1 MSPLE
6 RRAAISL
13 AGIYSLRMVG
23 LFLILPVFAL
33 YATEHLEGVTP
44 MLVGIALG
52 AYGLTQALLQ
62 IPAGM
67 LSDRIGRKP
76 VIIGGLL
83 IFALGSVVAAQSETI
98 QGVIA
103 GRALQGAG
111 AIAAAVMALAADL
124 SREEQRTKV
133 MAVIGVSIGM
143 AFALSLVLG
152 PLINGWVGVPGIF
165 WLTSVLALVG
175 IGIALFWVPR
185 PEHSHFHRDA
195 EPVPGQFGKVLA
207 DPGLLRL
214 DLGIMILHLVMT
226 ATFLAVPLVLR
237 DAGLAGSE
245 HWKIYLPVLL
255 VSVVAMVPLIVLA
268 EKRRRMK
275 PVFLGAIL
283 ALGLAQ
289 GGIWVF
295 HQSLAGVVAMLVVYF
310 TAFNLLE
317 AALPSLVS
325 KVAPVVRKGTAMGV
339 YTSSQFL
346 GAFLGGL
353 VGGWI
358 HGELGIGGVFL
369 LGSGAALCWLVIAS
383 GMANP
388 RHLTNHLLKIGDLS
402 SEEARQLGPKL
413 AGVQGV
419 AEVQVVAEDGIAY
432 LKVDN
437 VTLDRNALDEF
448 SATRA

>member
-6 RRAAISL
+6 RRAAVSL
-13 AGIYSLRMVG
+13 AGIYSLRMLG

-33 YATEHLEGVTP
+33 YATDHLSGVTP
-44 MLVGIALG
+44 LLVGVALG
-52 AYGLTQALLQ
+52 VYGLTQALLQ

-76 VIIGGLL
+76 VIVAGLL
-83 IFALGSVVAAQSETI
+83 IFAAGSVVAALADSI
-98 QGVIA
+98 YWVIL

-124 SREEQRTKV
+124 SREAQRTKV

-143 AFALSLVLG
+143 SFALSLVLG
-152 PLINGWVGVPGIF
+152 PLIDGWVGVPGIF
-165 WLTSVLALVG
+165 WLTAALALLG

-185 PEHSHFHRDA
+185 PEHCQVHRDA
-195 EPVPGQFGKVLA
+195 EPVPDQFRKVLS

-214 DLGIMILHLVMT
+214 DLGILILHMIMT
-226 ATFLAVPLVLR
+226 ATFLVVPLVVR
-237 DAGLAGSE
+237 DAGLVGPA

-255 VSVVAMVPLIVLA
+255 VSVIAMVPFIILA
-268 EKRRRMK
+268 EKHRRMK

-289 GGIWVF
+289 GGIWFF
-295 HQSLAGVVAMLVVYF
+295 HESLAGIVAMLVVYF

-325 KVAPVVRKGTAMGV
+325 KVAPAASKGTAMGV

-353 VGGWI
+353 AGGWA
-358 HGELGIGGVFL
+358 HGAMGVGGVFL
-369 LGSGAALCWLVIAS
+369 LGAAAALGWLVIAS
-383 GMANP
+383 GMASP
-388 RHLTNHLLKIGDLS
+388 RHLSNHLLKVGELS
-402 SEEARQLGPKL
+402 SEEAQKLGPKL

-419 AEVQVVAEDGIAY
+419 AEVQVVPEDGIAY
-432 LKVDN
+432 LKVDKD
-437 VTLDRNALDEF
+437 TLDRSALDEF

>member
-1 MSPLE
+1 MNPLE

-83 IFALGSVVAAQSETI
+83 IFALGSVVAAQSVTI
-98 QGVIA
+98 EGVIA

-124 SREEQRTKV
+124 SREAQRTKV

-152 PLINGWVGVPGIF
+152 PLISGWVGVPGIF

-175 IGIALFWVPR
+175 IGIVLFWVPR
-185 PEHSHFHRDA
+185 PEHSHLHRDA

-214 DLGIMILHLVMT
+214 DLGIMVLHLVMT
-226 ATFLAVPLVLR
+226 ATFLVVPLVLR
-237 DAGLAGSE
+237 DAGLIGSE

-255 VSVVAMVPLIVLA
+255 VSVVAMVPLIILA

-289 GGIWVF
+289 GGIWLF
-295 HQSLAGVVAMLVVYF
+295 HQSLVGIVAMLAVYF

-369 LGSGAALCWLVIAS
+369 LGSAAALCWLVIAA

-388 RHLTNHLLKIGDLS
+388 RHLTNHLLTIGDLS

-437 VTLDRNALDEF
+437 DTLDRDALDEF
-448 SATRA
+448 STTRA

>member
-6 RRAAISL
+6 RRAAVSL

-33 YATEHLEGVTP
+33 YATEHLAGVTP

-83 IFALGSVVAAQSETI
+83 IFALGSVVAAQSDTI

-124 SREEQRTKV
+124 SREAQRTKV

-152 PLINGWVGVPGIF
+152 PLISGWVGVPGIF

-185 PEHSHFHRDA
+185 PEHSHLHRDA

-255 VSVVAMVPLIVLA
+255 VSVVAMVPLIILA

-289 GGIWVF
+289 GGIWIF
-295 HQSLAGVVAMLVVYF
+295 HQSLTGIVAMLVVYF

-358 HGELGIGGVFL
+358 HGQLGIGGVFL
-369 LGSGAALCWLVIAS
+369 LGSAAALCWLVIAS

-402 SEEARQLGPKL
+402 SEEARQLEPKL

-437 VTLDRNALDEF
+437 ATLDRNALDEF

>member
-185 PEHSHFHRDA
+185 PEHSHLHRDA

-255 VSVVAMVPLIVLA
+255 VSVVAMVPLIILA

-275 PVFLGAIL
+275 SVFLGAIL

-289 GGIWVF
+289 GGIWIF

-358 HGELGIGGVFL
+358 HGQLGIGGVFL
-369 LGSGAALCWLVIAS
+369 LGSAAALCWLVIAS

-402 SEEARQLGPKL
+402 SEEVRQLGPKL

-437 VTLDRNALDEF
+437 ATLDRNALDEF

>member
-6 RRAAISL
+6 RRAAVSL

-33 YATEHLEGVTP
+33 YATEHLSGVTP
-44 MLVGIALG
+44 LLVGVALG
-52 AYGLTQALLQ
+52 IYGLTQALLQ

-67 LSDRIGRKP
+67 LSDRIGRTP

-83 IFALGSVVAAQSETI
+83 IFAAGSVVAALADSI
-98 QGVIA
+98 YWIIA

-124 SREEQRTKV
+124 SREAQRTKV
-133 MAVIGVSIGM
+133 MAVIGVSIGA

-152 PLINGWVGVPGIF
+152 PLIDGWVGVPGIF
-165 WLTSVLALVG
+165 WLTAALALAG

-185 PEHSHFHRDA
+185 PEHSQVHRDA
-195 EPVPGQFGKVLA
+195 EPVAGQFRKVLS

-214 DLGIMILHLVMT
+214 DLGILILHMVMT
-226 ATFLAVPLVLR
+226 ATFLVVPLVVR
-237 DAGLAGSE
+237 DAGLLGPA

-255 VSVVAMVPLIVLA
+255 VSVIAMMPFIILA
-268 EKRRRMK
+268 ERRRRMK

-289 GGIWVF
+289 AGIWLF
-295 HQSLAGVVAMLVVYF
+295 HQSLAGIVAMLVVYF

-325 KVAPVVRKGTAMGV
+325 KLAPVARKGTAMGV

-353 VGGWI
+353 FGGWI
-358 HGELGIGGVFL
+358 HGELGIGGVLL
-369 LGSGAALCWLVIAS
+369 LGSAAALCWLLIAS

-388 RHLTNHLLKIGDLS
+388 RHLSNHLLNVGELS
-402 SEEARQLGPKL
+402 LEEARQLGPKL

-432 LKVDN
+432 LKVDKD
-437 VTLDRNALDEF
+437 TLDRNALDEF

>member
-1 MSPLE
+1 
-6 RRAAISL
+6 
-13 AGIYSLRMVG
+13 
-23 LFLILPVFAL
+23 
-33 YATEHLEGVTP
+33 
-44 MLVGIALG
+44 
-52 AYGLTQALLQ
+52 
-62 IPAGM
+62 
-67 LSDRIGRKP
+67 
-76 VIIGGLL
+76 
-83 IFALGSVVAAQSETI
+83 
-98 QGVIA
+98 
-103 GRALQGAG
+103 
-111 AIAAAVMALAADL
+111 LAADL
-124 SREEQRTKV
+124 SREAQRTKV

-152 PLINGWVGVPGIF
+152 PLISGWVGVPGIF

-185 PEHSHFHRDA
+185 PEHSHLHRDA

-255 VSVVAMVPLIVLA
+255 VSVVAMVPLIILA

-289 GGIWVF
+289 GGIWIF
-295 HQSLAGVVAMLVVYF
+295 HQSLTGIVAMLVVYF

-358 HGELGIGGVFL
+358 HGQLGIGGVFL
-369 LGSGAALCWLVIAS
+369 LGSAAALCWLVIAS

-402 SEEARQLGPKL
+402 SEEARQLEPKL

-437 VTLDRNALDEF
+437 ATLDRNALDEF

>member
-6 RRAAISL
+6 RRAALSL

-98 QGVIA
+98 EGVIA

-226 ATFLAVPLVLR
+226 ATFLAVPLVCVMR
-237 DAGLAGSE
+237 DFAGSE

-283 ALGLAQ
+283 ALG
-289 GGIWVF
+289 
-295 HQSLAGVVAMLVVYF
+295 AG
-310 TAFNLLE
+310 
-317 AALPSLVS
+317 
-325 KVAPVVRKGTAMGV
+325 
-339 YTSSQFL
+339 
-346 GAFLGGL
+346 
-353 VGGWI
+353 
-358 HGELGIGGVFL
+358 
-369 LGSGAALCWLVIAS
+369 
-383 GMANP
+383 P
-388 RHLTNHLLKIGDLS
+388 RGDLVLPPVSRGS
-402 SEEARQLGPKL
+402 SRD
-413 AGVQGV
+413 AGR
-419 AEVQVVAEDGIAY
+419 
-432 LKVDN
+432 LFHR
-437 VTLDRNALDEF
+437 L
-448 SATRA
+448 